1 MSSTVTLLK
10 TSAVTA
16 IQAALEAAVAANT
29 ATASAAASTASAAAS
44 TASAAASTASTQASA
59 ASASAVVALAAQVSP
74 WASFPQTITSGST
87 IQAGCNALLVGTVT
101 NSGTLTVPAGS
112 TLMIL

>member
-10 TSAVTA
+10 TSAVAA

-29 ATASAAASTASAAAS
+29 ATASAAASTASG
-44 TASAAASTASTQASA
+44 AASTASTQASA